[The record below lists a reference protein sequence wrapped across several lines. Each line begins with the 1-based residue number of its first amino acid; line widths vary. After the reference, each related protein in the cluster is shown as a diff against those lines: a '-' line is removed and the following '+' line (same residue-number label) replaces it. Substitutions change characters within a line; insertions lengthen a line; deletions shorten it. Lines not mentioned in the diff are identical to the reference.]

1 MAFFLSRLEF
11 SDENVLVDLNFLF
24 AFLHGHLKLVLLVFL
39 AVDDVSCGVYGITQG
54 YDFQLHS
61 IVLDEGL
68 LLNKKNLVKV
78 VLGHL
83 VFHLQLLN
91 SDVKNVS
98 LLLLVLDRAP
108 NIAMFVQDLLV
119 LFYDHIQVG
128 LVLAELII

>member
-1 MAFFLSRLEF
+1 
-11 SDENVLVDLNFLF
+11 
-24 AFLHGHLKLVLLVFL
+24 
-39 AVDDVSCGVYGITQG
+39 
-54 YDFQLHS
+54 
-61 IVLDEGL
+61 
-68 LLNKKNLVKV
+68 
-78 VLGHL
+78 
-83 VFHLQLLN
+83 LN

>member
-1 MAFFLSRLEF
+1 
-11 SDENVLVDLNFLF
+11 
-24 AFLHGHLKLVLLVFL
+24 
-39 AVDDVSCGVYGITQG
+39 
-54 YDFQLHS
+54 
-61 IVLDEGL
+61 VLDEGL

-108 NIAMFVQDLLV
+108 NIAMFV
-119 LFYDHIQVG
+119 
-128 LVLAELII
+128 